1 MNTERTSTTTKIQK
15 EITELKNTVTKLK
28 NTLDGFNCKLDE
40 AEERTSDLEER
51 TVELTQTKQQKQK
64 RILKSEG
71 SLRNLQGNI
80 KWNNIHIIGVQERQ
94 EEKKGKENIFEETMA
109 ENFPNLEKKIDIQI
123 QEVQR
128 VPIPAN

>member
-1 MNTERTSTTTKIQK
+1 MIIKVLTDLRRMDEHRENFNNKKIQK

-71 SLRNLQGNI
+71 SLRNL
-80 KWNNIHIIGVQERQ
+80 
-94 EEKKGKENIFEETMA
+94 
-109 ENFPNLEKKIDIQI
+109 
-123 QEVQR
+123 
-128 VPIPAN
+128 